1 MFRKMAV
8 EKAMEKAIESIKQ
21 AIKDYEETKTKEASE
36 PNNVCVSKV
45 GKSSQTLKCFFYF
58 FCSRKPWPI

>member
-36 PNNVCVSKV
+36 PNNVCVCQK
-45 GKSSQTLKCFFYF
+45 
-58 FCSRKPWPI
+58 